1 VLPLFKQPSVEVFH
15 VRVDEPVTT
24 VTNIIL
30 AAICFYAFFRI
41 AQPGGAEKIRGYFK
55 YYFLTLGLGALF
67 GGLLGHAFLYS
78 LSPAWKLLSWV
89 LILFSVAILAHALA
103 EMARPVI
110 KPAFCRLVRWLNLLI
125 LFTALLVTS
134 LTLEFSTVKYY
145 SIFGMVVIVGS
156 MSYILYRRT
165 GNRAMVMLLM
175 AVGIG
180 SVSAVVFAT
189 GWGVSPW
196 FNHKD
201 ISHLIISISVLFIY
215 KGAARILDLGTDLS

>member
-1 VLPLFKQPSVEVFH
+1 
-15 VRVDEPVTT
+15 
-24 VTNIIL
+24 
-30 AAICFYAFFRI
+30 
-41 AQPGGAEKIRGYFK
+41 
-55 YYFLTLGLGALF
+55 
-67 GGLLGHAFLYS
+67 
-78 LSPAWKLLSWV
+78 
-89 LILFSVAILAHALA
+89 
-103 EMARPVI
+103 
-110 KPAFCRLVRWLNLLI
+110 
-125 LFTALLVTS
+125 
-134 LTLEFSTVKYY
+134 
-145 SIFGMVVIVGS
+145 VIVGS